1 MSPALRYAWYGDD
14 FTGASDTLATVASAG
29 LSAALFLQVPTQA
42 QREAIGPL
50 DAVGIAGTARALSP
64 SAQLDELAP
73 VAAGLRSLHPL
84 VTHYKCCSTFDS
96 TPDIGNLAIGA
107 GALRG
112 PEHRAPLL
120 VIGGQPSLGRFCAFG
135 HLFASAGQGG
145 EVHRI
150 DRHPTMSRHPVTPMT
165 ESDLRRLLLDQGLG
179 RVGLIDVRCLDRGD
193 LKALKRAMQLALAL
207 DATPDA
213 TPGAKP
219 DAAPEGVLR
228 SDALL
233 FDAVRDEHLRLIGQA
248 WWQWTARSPLLALG
262 ASSVAQALVA
272 AWPNRPGSPSRL
284 VTASPAQGPVFCLVG
299 SLSPVTEGQVAHA
312 HEAYE
317 RRDISAQVLEGSPEK
332 LEALAQDCAGA
343 LNQGRSV
350 MAVTS
355 RVPQAS
361 SRPGDVAQTTARL
374 LQRVLARSPGVR
386 RVAVAGGDTSGGA
399 LRVLKPWALQWVGN
413 LSPGVPMLRARAV
426 DGRVDGLELVLKGGQ
441 MGPPDLFLKLIHGT
455 TETAPDLA
463 PA

>member
-1 MSPALRYAWYGDD
+1 MSSALRYAWYGDD

-50 DAVGIAGTARALSP
+50 DAVGIAGTARSLSR
-64 SAQLDELAP
+64 SAQRDELAP
-73 VAAGLRSLHPL
+73 VAAGLRSLQPM

-96 TPDIGNLAIGA
+96 TADIGNLAIGA

-112 PEHRAPLL
+112 PEHRAPLM

-193 LKALKRAMQLALAL
+193 LKALKRAMQVAQAL

-213 TPGAKP
+213 TPGAAP
-219 DAAPEGVLR
+219 DGALR

-248 WWQWTARSPLLALG
+248 WWQWAARSPLLALG

-272 AWPNRPGSPSRL
+272 AWPNRPGTPSRL
-284 VTASPAQGPVFCLVG
+284 VTAPPARGPVFCLVG
-299 SLSPVTEGQVAHA
+299 SLSPVSEGQVAHA

-317 RRDISAQVLEGSPEK
+317 RRDISAQVLEGSSEQ
-332 LEALAQDCAGA
+332 LEALAQDCAAA

-355 RVPQAS
+355 RVPHAS
-361 SRPGDVAQTTARL
+361 SRPGDVAQTTALL
-374 LQRVLARSPGVR
+374 LQRVLVRSPAVR

-441 MGPPDLFLKLIHGT
+441 MGPPDLLLKLIHGT
-455 TETAPDLA
+455 TETVHDQAA
-463 PA
+463 A